1 MAHQRRPGEGMQCS
15 AFCKKLKKKTPNWGK
30 LRRLP
35 DDGKNGKSQAAKISS
50 KRAAFTGIIVM
61 MLCGYFPVR
70 LEFLI
75 NVKVYNILRSA

>member
-15 AFCKKLKKKTPNWGK
+15 AFCKKLKKKPNWGK

-50 KRAAFTGIIVM
+50 KRAAFARIIVM